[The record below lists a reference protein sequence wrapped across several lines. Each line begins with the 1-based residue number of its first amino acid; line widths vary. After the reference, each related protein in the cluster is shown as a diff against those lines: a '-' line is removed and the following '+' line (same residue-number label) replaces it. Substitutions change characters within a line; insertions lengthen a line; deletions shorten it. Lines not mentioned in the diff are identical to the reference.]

1 MIRLF
6 LCLKNEVAK
15 IVFFGIRPPFF
26 RNFFFKS
33 LFVTHFLIVG
43 AWGVR
48 RHKSQISNHKSQVT
62 KKMYLCGVF

>member
-1 MIRLF
+1 MIRLL

-26 RNFFFKS
+26 RNFFFNP

-43 AWGVR
+43 ACFPSHTNR
-48 RHKSQISNHKSQVT
+48 IISASCRK
-62 KKMYLCGVF
+62 